1 MFCLDFAM
9 LIKLTKQYQVLLS
22 ELDGL
27 NEGNIPEGKSL
38 ESESILDGWR
48 DGPTC
53 RIERDGSW
61 YCDLS

>member
-27 NEGNIPEGKSL
+27 NEGNIPEGRSL
-38 ESESILDGWR
+38 ESESILDGR

-53 RIERDGSW
+53 RIERDGLW
-61 YCDLS
+61 YL